1 MNKKELIDAVAAK
14 AGMPRTQAAHA
25 VDAAL
30 AAITEALNNDEKVQ
44 LLGFGSFEPKVRPAR
59 TGRNPRTGEALEIP
73 ASRSV
78 GFKAGSLLRGTPEK

>member
-14 AGMPRTQAAHA
+14 AGLPRTQASRA

-30 AAITEALNNDEKVQ
+30 AAVTEALQAGEKVQ
-44 LLGFGSFEPKVRPAR
+44 LIGFGAFEPKVRPAH
-59 TGRNPRTGEALEIP
+59 TGRNPRTGEPMDIA

-78 GFKAGSLLRGTPEK
+78 AFKAGSALRGAAEK

>member
-78 GFKAGSLLRGTPEK
+78 GFKAGSALRAKL

>member
-44 LLGFGSFEPKVRPAR
+44 LLGFGTFEAKVRPAR
-59 TGRNPRTGEALEIP
+59 QGRNPRTGETLEI
-73 ASRSV
+73 AESKNV
-78 GFKAGSLLRGTPEK
+78 GFKAGSALRGKL